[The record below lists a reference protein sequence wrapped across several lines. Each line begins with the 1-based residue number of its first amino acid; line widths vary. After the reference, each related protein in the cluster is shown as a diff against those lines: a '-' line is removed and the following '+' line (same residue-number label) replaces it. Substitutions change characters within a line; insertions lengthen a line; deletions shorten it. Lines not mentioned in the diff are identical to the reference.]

1 MVAVGGAK
9 AQSRFNGKT
18 AIPLGSCV
26 PLSSAALAP
35 PASVPQ
41 QQRPQQP
48 ASTTLSLP
56 AAPAARHGAWG
67 RQAVGHTIDG
77 SVPASASGGA
87 LMGEHVSRWR
97 YDWHHHSWVLKGAQA
112 ADATQL
118 LPGGSTEKHQLAAR
132 RWGEG
137 RDALGAAASRQQPA
151 GGAGLAPAVAAAAA
165 AAARLAGCCPGQASP
180 PACRPAE
187 RGTHLTPALRR
198 WGGLQRQKEA
208 LMAAVAYPLAHPRLF
223 SALGASAA
231 RGVLLHGPPGAPAGR
246 A

>member
-77 SVPASASGGA
+77 SVPASASGGV

-165 AAARLAGCCPGQASP
+165 AAAASP
-180 PACRPAE
+180 AAAPAKRPRLRA
-187 RGTHLTPALRR
+187 ALLSGDPSDAGFEAV
-198 WGGLQRQKEA
+198 GGLQRQKEA